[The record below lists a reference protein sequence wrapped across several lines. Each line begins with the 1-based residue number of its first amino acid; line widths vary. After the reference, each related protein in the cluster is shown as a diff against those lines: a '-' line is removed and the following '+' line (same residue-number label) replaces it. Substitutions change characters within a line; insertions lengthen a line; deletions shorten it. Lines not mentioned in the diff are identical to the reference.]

1 MNEEMNII
9 NEEVVK
15 GGLLNSKLGKAT
27 AIAGGVTLVVAIGA
41 LVYNKVIKKKTKNV
55 NNEESEVNE

>member
-15 GGLLNSKLGKAT
+15 GGLLDSKLGKAT
-27 AIAGGVTLVVAIGA
+27 VVIGGMALLISLGA
-41 LVYNKVIKKKTKNV
+41 FTYKKVIKKRTKKV